1 MLYNFQDKYNTG
13 DFTCKNYLQLL
24 YCHFFC
30 ISNVFAAG
38 FNGQADKIS
47 VIEALKR
54 PDDSYITVEGN
65 IVKKI
70 SSDKYLF
77 KDATGTMTV
86 EIDNEK
92 WGNTDVS
99 EKDTL
104 ELSGEIERKFNS
116 IHLDVDTVKK
126 LNK

>member
-1 MLYNFQDKYNTG
+1 MKKLFIVA
-13 DFTCKNYLQLL
+13 LL
-24 YCHFFC
+24 GFFSV
-30 ISNVFAAG
+30 SNVFAAG
-38 FNGQADKIS
+38 FNGQTNKTS
-47 VIEALKR
+47 VTEALKR
-54 PDDSYITVEGN
+54 PDDSYVTIEGN
-65 IVKKI
+65 IVKRL

-77 KDATGTMTV
+77 KDSTGTITV

-99 EKDTL
+99 EKDIL

-116 IHLDVDTVKK
+116 VHLDVDTIKK

>member
-1 MLYNFQDKYNTG
+1 MKKIFIHT
-13 DFTCKNYLQLL
+13 LL
-24 YCHFFC
+24 SLFS

-38 FNGQADKIS
+38 FSGNADKLS
-47 VIEALKR
+47 VIEALKQ
-54 PDDSYITVEGN
+54 PDDSYVIVEGN
-65 IVKKI
+65 IVKRI

-77 KDATGTMTV
+77 KDSTGTMTV
-86 EIDNEK
+86 EIDNEI
-92 WGNTDVS
+92 WGNIDVS